1 MWALKWW
8 PYALLHGLNP
18 FVSHYVWAP
27 TGVNL
32 ARSATIP
39 TAALVMAPAT
49 ALFGPVASYNVLSVA
64 SPVLAAFTAYL
75 LCRRLVG
82 RELPALA
89 GGYLFGFGPFQ
100 FAQLLAHAN
109 ISLVFLVPVMVY
121 LAVRRADREISARVY
136 IVALAVVLALQ
147 IGLSTETLAT
157 ATGLGFVLLFAAYFL
172 AAKPDRPRIGR
183 LIIETLAAGLL
194 AAAVTS
200 PFLYYALIKGGS
212 PHEWPRISDEYGLDL
227 LNPFFPRRLTWLG
240 GHDFRALSRTFESH
254 NSTEGDGYLSVPIIA
269 AFVWWI
275 VTTRRRLLAR
285 LLLTAVAV
293 SLLGALGSHLHVAG
307 IQTVTLPFNWV
318 RHLPVFRLITPSR
331 IAMYIALA
339 VAIGIAAWLAEST
352 TSTRGAARW
361 LVFALGAVM
370 IFPNLGSGLW
380 HQSPNNPAFFRGS
393 TYRHYLTADAN
404 VLILPFGILDYSML
418 WQAETG
424 FYFRMPEG
432 YLGHFAPPQFER
444 QQIVGELYNT
454 NERVNPAR
462 LASFLAAYHVR
473 DIVID
478 LTGGAGAPFTRALTK
493 LDLYGVFVRGV
504 LLYRIPA
511 TGL

>member
-27 TGVNL
+27 AGANL
-32 ARSATIP
+32 ARSAMIP
-39 TAALVMAPAT
+39 AAALVMAPAT
-49 ALFGPVASYNVLSVA
+49 ALFGLVASYNLLAVA

-100 FAQLLAHAN
+100 FAQLLVHAN

-121 LAVRRADREISARVY
+121 LAVRRADREISAPVY
-136 IVALAVVLALQ
+136 IVALAAVLALQ
-147 IGLSTETLAT
+147 VGLSTEVLAT
-157 ATGLGFVLLFAAYFL
+157 AAGLGFVLLFAAYFL
-172 AAKPDRPRIGR
+172 VSKPDRLRIGR

-212 PHEWPRISDEYGLDL
+212 PHEFAGLSDEYGLDL
-227 LNPFFPRRLTWLG
+227 LNPFFPGLTWLG
-240 GHDFRALSRTFESH
+240 SHDFHALSGTFE
-254 NSTEGDGYLSVPIIA
+254 NNNLAEADGYLSVPIIA
-269 AFVWWI
+269 AFAWWI
-275 VTTRRRLLAR
+275 VKTRRRLLAR

-293 SLLGALGSHLHVAG
+293 SFLAALGSHLHVAG

-318 RHLPVFRLITPSR
+318 RNLPVFRLITPSR
-331 IAMYIALA
+331 IAMYVALA
-339 VAIGIAAWLAEST
+339 VAIGVAAWLAEST
-352 TSTRGAARW
+352 SSARGAARW

-370 IFPNLGSGLW
+370 IFPNIGSGLW
-380 HQSPNNPAFFRGS
+380 HASPSNPAFFRGS
-393 TYRHYLTADAN
+393 TYHHYLTAGAS
-404 VLILPFGILDYSML
+404 VLILPFGLLDNSML
-418 WQAETG
+418 WQAETD

-432 YLGHFAPPQFER
+432 YLGHFVPPQFEG
-444 QQIVGELYNT
+444 QQIVDELHDANQG
-454 NERVNPAR
+454 VNPAR
-462 LASFLAAYHVR
+462 LASFLGAYHVR

-478 LTGGAGAPFTRALTK
+478 ESAAGEFLPFESELAK
-493 LDLYGVFVRGV
+493 LHLDVVVVDGV